1 MITVRNATY
10 DKCKKHPLTTKS
22 STDYCCSTHIYD
34 DKNMTIK
41 LNMGKLNLAHSISL
55 IGISLNIDVACFI
68 YYRIYKLNLTIE
80 HTMNMVCRNIWSK
93 ARQRWNH
100 MRYTNVS
107 INDATSM
114 AKYLTSLTLQA
125 AVTARTLSTYFYSSH
140 HPIWAQ
146 HWSWI
151 LHEPHTSGGTKLF
164 SSLYNN
170 TLGCRPGG
178 ANYH

>member
-1 MITVRNATY
+1 MITVKNATY

-80 HTMNMVCRNIWSK
+80 HTMNGLSKYMVKS
-93 ARQRWNH
+93 
-100 MRYTNVS
+100 YTEVKS
-107 INDATSM
+107 YEIY
-114 AKYLTSLTLQA
+114 KC
-125 AVTARTLSTYFYSSH
+125 
-140 HPIWAQ
+140 Q
-146 HWSWI
+146 H
-151 LHEPHTSGGTKLF
+151 
-164 SSLYNN
+164 
-170 TLGCRPGG
+170 
-178 ANYH
+178 